1 MADFIG
7 IQENTNQ
14 TQSSESNLASV
25 ITNLETKMGNI
36 TALINETI
44 IPTINTVNSRV
55 FDLDKTPTVVRE
67 VYTGSVKYGYPKTIT
82 ATNVSKCVP
91 VFGTIK
97 FSVYTSNNTIEV
109 RANSSNSSEY
119 VYYAII
125 EFY

>member
-1 MADFIG
+1 MVDFIG
-7 IQENTNQ
+7 IQENTKQ
-14 TQSSESNLASV
+14 TQNSESNLASA
-25 ITNLETKMGNI
+25 IANLEIKMGNI

-67 VYTGSVKYGYPKTIT
+67 IYTGSVRYGYPKTIKV
-82 ATNVSKCVP
+82 TNVSKCVP
-91 VFGTIK
+91 IFGTIK

-109 RANSSNSSEY
+109 RANSSDNSEY
-119 VYYAII
+119 VNYAII